1 MKILITG
8 GTGFIGSRFIKK
20 FTQHQFLVLSRDINR
35 AKLALGDKHTYYPN
49 LDELA
54 LDENVDAIINLA
66 GEPIANKRWSASQKL
81 KIESS
86 RWHSTQELVDW
97 MRRAKNPPTCF
108 LSGSA
113 IGIYGIST
121 DSSFVENNAITANDF
136 SSHLCQKW
144 EDIANTAT
152 DLTRVV
158 LLRTGVVLSPD
169 GGALKKMSLPFKLG
183 LGGVIGSGQ
192 QWMSWIH
199 IEDYLNALELLLQ
212 DESCHGPYNLT
223 APEPARNSLFVKA
236 LANSLN
242 RPALLPMPAFVMKLA
257 LGEASTLVLNGQ
269 KVLPQKLLEN
279 GFSFRFDN
287 ISAALNNV
295 FEAT

>member
-8 GTGFIGSRFIKK
+8 GSGFIGSNFIKK
-20 FTQHQFLVLSRDINR
+20 FPEHQFIVLARNIDR
-35 AKLALGDKHTYYPN
+35 AKLTLSNKHRFYSN
-49 LDELA
+49 LNQISPDESI
-54 LDENVDAIINLA
+54 DAIINLA
-66 GEPIANKRWSASQKL
+66 GEPIANKRWSASQKNIL
-81 KIESS
+81 ETS
-86 RWHSTQELVDW
+86 RCQITQDLVSW
-97 MRRAKNPPTCF
+97 IKRAHTKPLCF

-113 IGIYGIST
+113 IGIYGTSIDHAFTES
-121 DSSFVENNAITANDF
+121 DAAGEDF
-136 SSHLCQKW
+136 SSYLCHKW
-144 EDIANTAT
+144 ENTARSA
-152 DLTRVV
+152 DESTRVV
-158 LLRTGVVLSPD
+158 LLRTGIVLAAN

-199 IEDYLNALELLLQ
+199 VDDYLNAIEMLLK

-223 APEPARNSLFVKA
+223 APEPARNSVFVKA
-236 LANSLN
+236 LANSLH

-257 LGEASTLVLNGQ
+257 LGEAATLVLDGQ

-279 GFSFRFDN
+279 GFSFRFNN